1 MATYLQIEQ
10 ARMQAGKSNIEMA
23 TQYGCIL
30 VHNGKIVSRGN
41 NKRKGLRT
49 SNLKQC
55 PLHG

>member
-10 ARMQAGKSNIEMA
+10 ARLEADKSHIDMA

-41 NKRKGLRT
+41 NKRKGMRT

-55 PLHG
+55 PL